1 MRRILASLSL
11 VILVGG
17 CGGDEPR
24 LAPVLDSE
32 TINSEPVVTPPVAA
46 PVETAEPSSGDM
58 SNESGA
64 GGANDDPLADLE
76 SSVLVPNVVL
86 NFTRGSE
93 DACVAALGL
102 TADGKLSTPGFTYTD
117 KTCRRLIDSIPV
129 PNLPEND
136 IETAYLRGFQEMLS
150 IMFRPGE
157 LCASNGECFVKEDVL
172 PVMP

>member
-1 MRRILASLSL
+1 VL
-11 VILVGG
+11 
-17 CGGDEPR
+17 EP
-24 LAPVLDSE
+24 E
-32 TINSEPVVTPPVAA
+32 TVTTETLITPPVTA
-46 PVETAEPSSGDM
+46 PDETIEPSGAELA
-58 SNESGA
+58 NEPGA
-64 GGANDDPLADLE
+64 GDTDGDPLADLE

-129 PNLPEND
+129 PDLPDND

-172 PVMP
+172 PVLP